1 MTKPADATA
10 FHDALIRPAAVAVIG
25 ASDDPGKTAGR
36 AQKYLKKHGY
46 TGRIYPINPGRETVQ
61 GDKAW
66 PSINAL
72 PEVPDHVYVCVGT
85 GAVIGAVEACAA
97 AGVPVVSILADGFSE
112 AGPEGEARQQRL
124 TEIARTSNT
133 RILGPNSMGMVNCAE
148 GIGLTVN
155 AALDL
160 DKLVPGRLMGI
171 SQSGSIV
178 GTLISRGEAR
188 GIGFSSIVSVGN
200 EADLTV
206 GDIGLAAVA
215 DPGIDA
221 FVLFMETIR
230 KPEALAAFAAAAR
243 AADKPII
250 VYKLGRSEMARELA
264 VSHTGALVGSDAAC
278 DAFYRA
284 HGMVR
289 VDQFETLI
297 EAPPLLMAEKL
308 SATETGGHEIRR
320 DKPVAV
326 ITTTGGGGAMVV
338 DRLGA
343 HGIEVAGGSPAL
355 RAGLAEKGVK
365 LGAGKLTDVTLA
377 GAHYDAMLAV
387 LDAFVSS
394 GDFSV
399 VISTV
404 GSSAQFRPEN
414 AVQPIIDVD
423 KTVTPMAAFMVPEA
437 NRALRS
443 LGAAGIAG
451 FRTAESCAEAVRA
464 LLERRPPAPPPVT
477 PPVQL
482 PTGLLPGAQDE
493 SQSLA
498 IMASLGIAAVETVV
512 ARSSAP
518 VPEGL
523 AYPVAAKVLSADVPH
538 KTEAGGVVLNIPG
551 PEALADAMAR
561 IEGSVTAM
569 HPEAEIDGISIQ
581 PMTTGLAEA
590 LIGFT
595 RDAEVGPVV
604 TLAVG
609 GIMAEIH
616 GDAAV
621 RLAPI
626 DRAGA
631 QEMISEVKGL
641 APIRGYRG
649 LPLGDLDALA
659 DAIVALSRL
668 ASTSGA
674 RVLEAEI
681 NPLIVR
687 AEGEGVIAVDGLVV
701 LGPDAI

>member
-1 MTKPADATA
+1 MFKPAASRSS
-10 FHDALIRPAAVAVIG
+10 FYEALVRPAVVAVVG

-46 TGRIYPINPGRETVQ
+46 QGRVYPINPGRETVQ

-66 PSINAL
+66 PSIEAL
-72 PEVPDHVYVCVGT
+72 PEVPDHAYVCVGT
-85 GAVIGAVEACAA
+85 NAVIGAVEACAA
-97 AGVPVVSILADGFSE
+97 AGVPVVSILADGFTE

-124 TEIARTSNT
+124 TEIARNSNT

-155 AALDL
+155 AALDI
-160 DKLVPGRLMGI
+160 DRLVPGRLMGI

-206 GDIGLAAVA
+206 GDIGLAAVD
-215 DPGIDA
+215 DPGIDG

-243 AADKPII
+243 AADKPVI

-264 VSHTGALVGSDAAC
+264 VSHTGALIGSDAAS
-278 DAFYRA
+278 DAFFRA
-284 HGMVR
+284 HGIVR

-297 EAPPLLMAEKL
+297 EAPPLLMAETRGR
-308 SATETGGHEIRR
+308 AIRR

-343 HGIEVAGGSPAL
+343 YGIEVAGASAKV
-355 RAGLAEKGVK
+355 RERLAERGVR
-365 LGAGKLTDVTLA
+365 LGSGKLTDVTLA
-377 GAHYDAMLAV
+377 GANYDAMMAV
-387 LDAFVSS
+387 LEAFVTCEE
-394 GDFSV
+394 FSV
-399 VISTV
+399 VVVTV

-423 KTVTPMAAFMVPEA
+423 KSAAPVAAFMVPEA
-437 NRALRS
+437 NQALRA

-464 LLERRPPAPPPVT
+464 LLERRPPRPRS
-477 PPVQL
+477 VQSPYIL
-482 PTGLLPGAQDE
+482 PAGFLPGAQDE
-493 SQSLA
+493 RASLA
-498 IMASLGIAAVETVV
+498 IMAGLGIPAIETTVIPPG
-512 ARSSAP
+512 AS
-518 VPEGL
+518 VPAGL
-523 AYPVAAKVLSADVPH
+523 AYPVAAKILSADVPH
-538 KTEAGGVVLNIPG
+538 KTEAGGVILNI
-551 PEALADAMAR
+551 ADASALESAIER
-561 IEGSVTAM
+561 IHASVSDRY
-569 HPEAEIDGISIQ
+569 PEAEIEGISVQ
-581 PMTTGLAEA
+581 PMTRGLAEA

-621 RLAPI
+621 RLAPV
-626 DRAGA
+626 DREDAFEMT
-631 QEMISEVKGL
+631 QEVRGL
-641 APIRGYRG
+641 APVRGYRG
-649 LPLGDLDALA
+649 LPKGDLDALA

-668 ASTSGA
+668 ASCDGA
-674 RVLEAEI
+674 TMLEAEI
-681 NPLIVR
+681 NPLIIR
-687 AEGEGVIAVDGLVV
+687 GEGNGVIAVDGLVV
-701 LGPDAI
+701 LGAPAA

>member
-1 MTKPADATA
+1 MTTSTNASS

-36 AQKYLKKHGY
+36 AQRYLKKHGY
-46 TGRIYPINPGRETVQ
+46 TGRVYPINPGRETVQ

-66 PSINAL
+66 PSIEAL

-85 GAVIGAVEACAA
+85 GAVIASVEACAA

-112 AGPEGEARQQRL
+112 AGPEGEARQRRL
-124 TEIARTSNT
+124 TEIARNSNT
-133 RILGPNSMGMVNCAE
+133 RILGPNSMGMVNCTE
-148 GIGLTVN
+148 VIGLTVN

-206 GDIGLAAVA
+206 GDIGLAAVD
-215 DPGIDA
+215 DPGVDA

-230 KPEALAAFAAAAR
+230 KPDALAAFAAAAR
-243 AADKPII
+243 TADKPII

-297 EAPPLLMAEKL
+297 EAPPLLMAE
-308 SATETGGHEIRR
+308 TRDREIRR

-355 RAGLAEKGVK
+355 RAELAEKGVK

-423 KTVTPMAAFMVPEA
+423 KSVTPMAAFMVPEA
-437 NRALRS
+437 NKALRS

-464 LLERRPPAPPPVT
+464 LLERRPPAAPMATTPVD
-477 PPVQL
+477 L
-482 PTGLLPGAQDE
+482 PSGLLPGAQDE
-493 SQSLA
+493 GQSLA
-498 IMASLGIAAVETVV
+498 IMASLGIPVVETII
-512 ARSSAP
+512 AHPGAP
-518 VPEGL
+518 APDGL
-523 AYPVAAKVLSADVPH
+523 SYPVAAKVLSADVPH
-538 KTEAGGVVLNIPG
+538 KTEAGGVILDIANPA
-551 PEALADAMAR
+551 ALAEAMAR
-561 IEGSVTAM
+561 IERSVMET
-569 HPEAEIDGISIQ
+569 HPRAEIEGISIQ

-621 RLAPI
+621 RLAPVNR
-626 DRAGA
+626 DGA
-631 QEMISEVKGL
+631 LEMIGEVKGL

-649 LPLGDLDALA
+649 LPLGDLEALA
-659 DAIVALSRL
+659 DAIVALSSL
-668 ASTSGA
+668 ATTTGA

-687 AEGEGVIAVDGLVV
+687 GEGEGVIAVDGLVV
-701 LGPDAI
+701 LGSDPI

>member
-1 MTKPADATA
+1 MTNPSNQRA
-10 FHDALIRPAAVAVIG
+10 FLEALIRPDAVAVIG

-46 TGRIYPINPGRETVQ
+46 KGRIYPINPGREIVQ
-61 GDKAW
+61 GDPAW
-66 PSINAL
+66 PSVEAL

-85 GAVIGAVEACAA
+85 GSVIAAVQACATA
-97 AGVPVVSILADGFSE
+97 RVPVVSILADGFSE
-112 AGPEGEARQQRL
+112 AGPEGAARQARL
-124 TEIARTSNT
+124 TEIANSSDT
-133 RILGPNSMGMVNCAE
+133 RILGPNSMGMVNCAQ

-160 DKLVPGRLMGI
+160 DHLVPGRLMGI

-206 GDIGLAAVA
+206 GDIGLAAVE
-215 DPGIDA
+215 DPGVDA

-230 KPEALAAFAAAAR
+230 KPQALAGFAAAAH
-243 AADKPII
+243 AAGKPVI
-250 VYKLGRSEMARELA
+250 VYKLGRSAMGRELA
-264 VSHTGALVGSDAAC
+264 VSHTGALVGSDAAS
-278 DAFYRA
+278 DAFFAA
-284 HGMVR
+284 HGIIR

-297 EAPPLLMAEKL
+297 EAPPLLMAET
-308 SATETGGHEIRR
+308 AGRQIRR

-343 HGIEVAGGSPAL
+343 FGIEVVGGSATL

-377 GAHYDAMLAV
+377 GAHYDAMRAV
-387 LDAFVSS
+387 LEAFVSS
-394 GDFSV
+394 GEFSV
-399 VISTV
+399 VVSTV

-437 NRALRS
+437 NPALRS

-464 LLERRPPAPPPVT
+464 LLERRPPRDRPVPAPAG
-477 PPVQL
+477 L
-482 PTGLLPGAQDE
+482 PAGLPPGAQDE
-493 SQSLA
+493 AQSLA
-498 IMASLGIAAVETVV
+498 IMRGLGIGTVETTVL
-512 ARSSAP
+512 RPGEP
-518 VPEGL
+518 VPKDL
-523 AYPVAAKVLSADVPH
+523 TYPVAAKVLSADVPH
-538 KTEAGGVVLNIPG
+538 KTEAGGVILNIADEP
-551 PEALADAMAR
+551 ALAEAMAR
-561 IEGSVTAM
+561 IRASVSAL
-569 HPEAEIDGISIQ
+569 HPEAEIDGISVQ
-581 PMTTGLAEA
+581 PMTRGLAEA

-616 GDAAV
+616 ADAAV
-621 RLAPI
+621 RLAPV
-626 DRAGA
+626 DRVDAM
-631 QEMISEVKGL
+631 EMIREVRGL
-641 APIRGYRG
+641 ALVRGFRG
-649 LPLGDLDALA
+649 LPKGDLAALA
-659 DAIVALSRL
+659 DAIVAISGL
-668 ASTSGA
+668 ARTDKGA
-674 RVLEAEI
+674 VLEAEI
-681 NPLIVR
+681 NPLIIR
-687 AEGEGVIAVDGLVV
+687 GEGEGVIAVDGLVV
-701 LGPDAI
+701 LSADTT

>member
-1 MTKPADATA
+1 MTTTTNAPS
-10 FHDALIRPAAVAVIG
+10 FLDALIRPAAVAVIG

-46 TGRIYPINPGRETVQ
+46 KGRLYPINPGRETVQ
-61 GDKAW
+61 GDTAW
-66 PSINAL
+66 PSIDAL

-85 GAVIGAVEACAA
+85 GAVIAAVEACAA
-97 AGVPVVSILADGFSE
+97 VGVPVVSILADGFSE
-112 AGPEGEARQQRL
+112 AGPEGEVRQARL
-124 TEIARTSNT
+124 TEIARTSGT
-133 RILGPNSMGMVNCAE
+133 RVLGPNSMGMVNCAE

-206 GDIGLAAVA
+206 GDIGLAAVN
-215 DPGIDA
+215 DPGVDA

-230 KPEALAAFAAAAR
+230 KPGALAGFAAAAQ
-243 AADKPII
+243 AAGKPVI

-264 VSHTGALVGSDAAC
+264 VSHTGALVGSDAAS
-278 DAFYRA
+278 DAFFRA
-284 HGMVR
+284 HGIIR

-297 EAPPLLMAEKL
+297 EAPPLLMAET
-308 SATETGGHEIRR
+308 AGRRIRR

-343 HGIEVAGGSPAL
+343 FGIKVAAGSEAL
-355 RAGLAEKGVK
+355 RARLKEKGVA
-365 LGAGKLTDVTLA
+365 LGTGKLTDVTLA

-387 LDAFVSS
+387 LDGFVSS
-394 GDFSV
+394 GEFSV
-399 VISTV
+399 VVSTV

-423 KTVTPMAAFMVPEA
+423 KSTTPVAAFMVPEA
-437 NRALRS
+437 NQALRS
-443 LGAAGIAG
+443 LGGAGIAG
-451 FRTAESCAEAVRA
+451 FRTAESCAEAVRV
-464 LLERRPPAPPPVT
+464 LLERRPPRDRLAPSPAGLPP
-477 PPVQL
+477 
-482 PTGLLPGAQDE
+482 GLLPGAQDE

-498 IMASLGIAAVETVV
+498 IMAGIGIAAIETTVLQPT
-512 ARSSAP
+512 AP

-523 AYPVAAKVLSADVPH
+523 IYPVAAKILSADVPH
-538 KTEAGGVVLNIPG
+538 KTEAGGVILNLAG
-551 PEALADAMAR
+551 PSALAEAMRRIVASVSDVHPDAE
-561 IEGSVTAM
+561 IEGISV
-569 HPEAEIDGISIQ
+569 Q
-581 PMTTGLAEA
+581 PMTSGLAEA
-590 LIGFT
+590 LVGFT

-616 GDAAV
+616 GDASV
-621 RLAPI
+621 RLAPV
-626 DRAGA
+626 DRADA
-631 QEMISEVKGL
+631 MEMIEEVKGL
-641 APIRGYRG
+641 ALVRGFRG
-649 LPLGDLDALA
+649 LPKGDLAALA
-659 DAIVALSRL
+659 DAIVAISRL
-668 ASTSGA
+668 ASTDTGA
-674 RVLEAEI
+674 VLEAEI

-687 AEGEGVIAVDGLVV
+687 GEGEGVIAVDGLVV
-701 LGPDAI
+701 LSAGTT

>member
-1 MTKPADATA
+1 MTKPSNHRN
-10 FHDALIRPAAVAVIG
+10 FLDALIRPSAVAVIG
-25 ASDDPGKTAGR
+25 ASDDPAKTAGR

-46 TGRIYPINPGRETVQ
+46 KGRIYPINPGRETVQ

-66 PSINAL
+66 PSIDAL
-72 PEVPDHVYVCVGT
+72 PQVPDHVYICVGT
-85 GAVIGAVEACAA
+85 HTVIASVEACAA
-97 AGVPVVSILADGFSE
+97 VGVPVVSILADGFSE
-112 AGPEGEARQQRL
+112 AGPDGEARQARL
-124 TEIARTSNT
+124 TEIAEASDT

-160 DKLVPGRLMGI
+160 DQLVPGRLMGI

-206 GDIGLAAVA
+206 GDIGLAAVD
-215 DPGIDA
+215 DPTVDA

-243 AADKPII
+243 VAGKPVI
-250 VYKLGRSEMARELA
+250 VYKLGRSEMARALA
-264 VSHTGALVGSDAAC
+264 VSHTGALVGSDAAS
-278 DAFYRA
+278 DAFFRA
-284 HGMVR
+284 HGITR

-297 EAPPLLMAEKL
+297 EAPPLLMAET
-308 SATETGGHEIRR
+308 AGRRVRR

-343 HGIEVAGGSPAL
+343 FGIEVAGGSEAL
-355 RAGLAEKGVK
+355 RAGLRDKGVA

-394 GDFSV
+394 GEFSV
-399 VISTV
+399 VVSTV
-404 GSSAQFRPEN
+404 GSSAQFRPGN

-423 KTVTPMAAFMVPEA
+423 KSVTPMAAFMVPEA
-437 NRALRS
+437 NQALRS

-464 LLERRPPAPPPVT
+464 LLESRPSRAHPAPARVTLPPD
-477 PPVQL
+477 L
-482 PTGLLPGAQDE
+482 PPGAQSE
-493 SQSLA
+493 AQSLA
-498 IMASLGIAAVETVV
+498 IMRGLGIATVETTVMQPG
-512 ARSSAP
+512 SP
-518 VPEGL
+518 VPEDL
-523 AYPVAAKVLSADVPH
+523 AYPVAAKVLSADIAH
-538 KTEAGGVVLNIPG
+538 KTEAGGVILNIDDAANLV
-551 PEALADAMAR
+551 EAADRIGSSVSRAHPDAE
-561 IEGSVTAM
+561 IEGISV
-569 HPEAEIDGISIQ
+569 Q
-581 PMTTGLAEA
+581 PMTVGLAEA

-604 TLAVG
+604 TLAAG
-609 GIMAEIH
+609 GVMAEIH
-616 GDAAV
+616 ADAAV
-621 RLAPI
+621 RLAPV
-626 DRAGA
+626 DRDDAM
-631 QEMISEVKGL
+631 EMIREVKSL
-641 APIRGYRG
+641 ALVRGFRG
-649 LPLGDLDALA
+649 LPKGDLEVLA
-659 DAIVALSRL
+659 NAIVSISRL
-668 ASTSGA
+668 GVTEKG

-681 NPLIVR
+681 NPLIIR
-687 AEGEGVIAVDGLVV
+687 GEGEGVIAVDALVV
-701 LGPDAI
+701 LSAGTT

>member
-1 MTKPADATA
+1 MMTDKTNRPT
-10 FHDALIRPAAVAVIG
+10 FLEALIRPAAVAVIG
-25 ASDDPGKTAGR
+25 ASDDPAKTAGR
-36 AQKYLKKHGY
+36 TQKYLKKHGFR
-46 TGRIYPINPGRETVQ
+46 GRVYPINPGRETVQ

-66 PSINAL
+66 ASVAAL

-85 GAVIGAVEACAA
+85 GGVIAAVEACAA
-97 AGVPVVSILADGFSE
+97 VGVPVVSILADGFSE
-112 AGPEGEARQQRL
+112 AGPEGAARQARL

-148 GIGLTVN
+148 RIGLTVN

-160 DKLVPGRLMGI
+160 DHLVPGRLMGI

-206 GDIGLAAVA
+206 GDIGLAAV
-215 DPGIDA
+215 DEPGVDA

-230 KPEALAAFAAAAR
+230 KPQALAEFAAAAE
-243 AADKPII
+243 AAGKPVI
-250 VYKLGRSEMARELA
+250 VYKLGRSDMARELA
-264 VSHTGALVGSDAAC
+264 ATHTGALVGSDAAS
-278 DAFYRA
+278 DAFFTA
-284 HGMVR
+284 HGIIR
-289 VDQFETLI
+289 VDHFETLI
-297 EAPPLLMAEKL
+297 EAPPLLMAETA
-308 SATETGGHEIRR
+308 SRPIRR

-343 HGIEVAGGSPAL
+343 FGIEVAAGSPAL

-365 LGAGKLTDVTLA
+365 LGPGKLTDVTLA
-377 GAHYDAMLAV
+377 GAHYDAMLSV

-394 GDFSV
+394 GEFSV

-437 NRALRS
+437 NPALRS

-464 LLERRPPAPPPVT
+464 LLERRPPRVRPVPPVAG
-477 PPVQL
+477 L
-482 PTGLLPGAQDE
+482 PTGLMPGAQDE
-493 SQSLA
+493 TQSLA
-498 IMASLGIAAVETVV
+498 IMRGLGIDTVETTVI
-512 ARSSAP
+512 RPGEP

-523 AYPVAAKVLSADVPH
+523 PYPVAAKVLSADVSH
-538 KTEAGGVVLNIPG
+538 KTEAGGVILNVADPPALSKAMGRISASVSGVHPG
-551 PEALADAMAR
+551 AE
-561 IEGSVTAM
+561 IEGISV
-569 HPEAEIDGISIQ
+569 Q
-581 PMTTGLAEA
+581 PMTRGLAEA

-616 GDAAV
+616 ADAAV

-626 DRAGA
+626 DRVDAM
-631 QEMISEVKGL
+631 EMIEAVRGL
-641 APIRGYRG
+641 ALVRGFRG
-649 LPLGDLDALA
+649 LPKGDLAALA
-659 DAIVALSRL
+659 DAIAAISSL
-668 ASTSGA
+668 ANTDKGA
-674 RVLEAEI
+674 VLEAEI
-681 NPLIVR
+681 NPLIIR
-687 AEGEGVIAVDGLVV
+687 GENQGVIAVDGLVV
-701 LGPDAI
+701 LSAGTT